1 MARKIQGTIVVASA
15 DNLASQL
22 LGGYMQL
29 GSATRRCRHCMAHRV
44 DMGTKVSLHNNDV
57 LPCQIK
63 SITKLIIHGC
73 SLFYI

>member
-1 MARKIQGTIVVASA
+1 MVASA

-44 DMGTKVSLHNNDV
+44 DMATKVNLHNNYV
-57 LPCQIK
+57 LPCQINL
-63 SITKLIIHGC
+63 ITRLIIYGYG
-73 SLFYI
+73 LFYI